1 MQKALEK
8 LSPFELKDRLISLA
22 QEHSRR
28 SAAQMLNAGRGN
40 PNWVATAPRSAFFL
54 LGQFAIEESKRV
66 WGGPDRGGM
75 PEEKG
80 IARRLQ
86 SFLKR
91 NKNAPGAGLLRDSVD
106 YGCGKLGFDPDAW
119 VHELTDGVIG
129 DQYPVPVRM
138 LRLVERIVQ
147 DYLCQEMCAEIPPRG
162 RYDLFAVEGG
172 TAGICYVLD
181 SLLLNNLLHHGDT
194 IALAL
199 PTFTPYTEIPRLDR
213 YCFKVVRINASERDK
228 DGTPTWQYPD
238 SEIDKLADRS
248 VKAFFVVNPSNPPS
262 VAMRPSTVKRLV
274 RLVKTRH
281 PDLMIITDDVYA
293 TFVNGFRSLM
303 AELPQNTIGV
313 YSYSKYFGATGW
325 RLGVVAV
332 HEKNLFDRMIA
343 ELPAAQSRQ
352 LNRRYS
358 NISLRPERLKFIDR
372 MVADSRQ
379 VALNHTAGLS
389 LPQQVQMALFSAFAL
404 VDKENAYKRLTQRIV
419 QRRLKALWG
428 GMELPLPEDEL
439 RAGYYTELDLKAWA
453 RNQYGPGFVKFLT
466 RNYEPLD
473 ILFRLAEQASIVLLN
488 GGGFEAPK
496 WSLRISLA
504 NLPEEAYAK
513 IGEYLRGAVQE
524 YVGEWK
530 KSLKEK

>member
-1 MQKALEK
+1 MQKALER

-22 QEHSRR
+22 LGHSRR

-40 PNWVATAPRSAFFL
+40 PNWIATTPRSAFFL

-66 WGGPDRGGM
+66 WNAPDRGGM

-86 SFLKR
+86 GFLIK
-91 NKNAPGAGLLRDSVD
+91 NKKALGARLLRDCVD
-106 YGCGKLGFDPDAW
+106 YGCRKLGFDPDLW
-119 VHELTDGVIG
+119 VHELADGVIG

-138 LRLVERIVQ
+138 LKFVERIVH
-147 DYLCQEMCAEIPPRG
+147 DYLCQEMCGGKPPRG

-172 TAGICYVLD
+172 TAGICYILD
-181 SLLLNNLLHHGDT
+181 SLLLNNILHRGDAV
-194 IALAL
+194 ALAL
-199 PTFTPYTEIPRLDR
+199 PTFTPYTEIPRLVR
-213 YCFKVVRINASERDK
+213 YRFKVVRINASERAE

-248 VKAFFVVNPSNPPS
+248 IKAFFVVNPSNPPS
-262 VAMRPSTVKRLV
+262 VAMRPSTVRRLV
-274 RLVKTRH
+274 QLVKTRH
-281 PDLMIITDDVYA
+281 PDLMIVTDDVYA

-303 AELPQNTIGV
+303 VELPQNTIGV

-325 RLGVVAV
+325 RLGLVAV
-332 HEKNLFDRMIA
+332 HERNIFDRMFA
-343 ELPAAQSRQ
+343 ELPVAQRRA

-358 NISLRPERLKFIDR
+358 SISLRPEKLKFIDR

-404 VDKENAYKRLTQRIV
+404 VDKENTYKQLTQSIV

-428 GMELPLPEDEL
+428 GMELPLPDDEL
-439 RAGYYTELDLKAWA
+439 RAGYYTEVDLKAWA
-453 RNQYGPGFVKFLT
+453 LNQYGAGFVKFLI

-496 WSLRISLA
+496 WSLRVSLA

-513 IGEYLRGAVQE
+513 IGEYLRRAVRG
-524 YVGEWK
+524 YVEEWK
-530 KSLKEK
+530 RSLP